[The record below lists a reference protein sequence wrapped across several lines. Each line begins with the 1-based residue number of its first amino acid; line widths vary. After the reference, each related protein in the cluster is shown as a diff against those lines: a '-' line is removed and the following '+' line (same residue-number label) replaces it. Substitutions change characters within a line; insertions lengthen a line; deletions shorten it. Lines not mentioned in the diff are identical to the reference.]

1 MSVYENDYNFGAS
14 QELKVL
20 EPINK
25 FFNRK
30 ITHHND
36 RYSKFDYYD
45 GLYNYELKSLR
56 RKKNDFN
63 TVIIQ
68 TYKCEPKTIL
78 LFNFFDGL
86 YYIEY
91 DKNNFSNY
99 EQKYFQRKR
108 ENVNDQKYLCYFI
121 PISDLKL
128 IEEWIQN

>member
-1 MSVYENDYNFGAS
+1 MSIYEKDYNFGAS

-30 ITHHND
+30 INHHSN
-36 RYSKFDYYD
+36 RYSKYDYYD
-45 GLYNYELKSLR
+45 GCYNYELKSLR
-56 RKKNDFN
+56 RYKNDFDN
-63 TVIIQ
+63 VIIQ